1 MSFLASSLS
10 GSWTGGTKTTRKGRY
25 STHVTE
31 SVWENTRLE
40 FEITEEQKDVIVI
53 KGNGETVWK
62 SRRIPFMIEGVGLIA
77 SPTRVDI
84 SITKRHKGMKREI
97 EYELILNPMSRTIEG
112 GDSKT
117 TVRLAHVSSSLLKD
131 LSSHEWNGFSYVCSV
146 RECSSYLSLPRIF
159 ISFSQVYHS
168 NHKSVTP
175 CITHLFFALENQ
187 RSNTNSRL

>member
-77 SPTRVDI
+77 SPTRVDL

-97 EYELILNPMSRTIEG
+97 DYENLVLNPMART
-112 GDSKT
+112 
-117 TVRLAHVSSSLLKD
+117 
-131 LSSHEWNGFSYVCSV
+131 
-146 RECSSYLSLPRIF
+146 
-159 ISFSQVYHS
+159 
-168 NHKSVTP
+168 
-175 CITHLFFALENQ
+175 
-187 RSNTNSRL
+187 

>member
-1 MSFLASSLS
+1 MQPPSPHRISDRVVFQFLNSFIVSSKNQKDFKKIPQSPNSTMSFLASSLS

-62 SRRIPFMIEGVGLIA
+62 SRQIPFMIDGVGLIA

-84 SITKRHKGMKREI
+84 SIIKRHKGMKREI
-97 EYELILNPMSRTIEG
+97 DYENLVLNPMART
-112 GDSKT
+112 
-117 TVRLAHVSSSLLKD
+117 
-131 LSSHEWNGFSYVCSV
+131 
-146 RECSSYLSLPRIF
+146 
-159 ISFSQVYHS
+159 
-168 NHKSVTP
+168 
-175 CITHLFFALENQ
+175 
-187 RSNTNSRL
+187 